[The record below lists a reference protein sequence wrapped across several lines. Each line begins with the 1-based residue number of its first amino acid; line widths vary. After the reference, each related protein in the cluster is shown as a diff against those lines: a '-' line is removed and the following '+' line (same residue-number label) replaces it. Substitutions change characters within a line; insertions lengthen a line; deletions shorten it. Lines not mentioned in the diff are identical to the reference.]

1 MNAKNKNVWLKY
13 SVTFLFK
20 KCNRLTVIPFAKTAR
35 CERTDKKD
43 VEERN
48 KGREERNYVMQWTRI
63 HIMPAVLQ

>member
-48 KGREERNYVMQWTRI
+48 EG
-63 HIMPAVLQ
+63 